1 MASTTLTP
9 HGHRTGG
16 GRTGQNTALRMS
28 TSTKI
33 IVGIV
38 IVVVM
43 ALTSFWGVYAPS
55 FSEAYI
61 LPVQMTA
68 ADGTPLGD
76 FQCRP
81 VPGENGKTLL
91 VFRDAD
97 FLRQTTGGMV
107 HSKIILSYKGTPFFE
122 GIVPGPMEA
131 IEIPSGSLPPP
142 SGNSGI
148 TEAPGRRPVMALL
161 LKGRRFLYTTGEI
174 LWFYRIKR

>member
-9 HGHRTGG
+9 RGHRTGG
-16 GRTGQNTALRMS
+16 GRTGQNTSLRMS

-81 VPGENGKTLL
+81 VPAENGKTLL

-142 SGNSGI
+142 FRELRHN
-148 TEAPGRRPVMALL
+148 
-161 LKGRRFLYTTGEI
+161 
-174 LWFYRIKR
+174 